1 MNQKQNLQEEMR
13 QLSNEKRLSEKSKEF
28 LENLNLYL
36 FSSGKNTDE
45 IEEITEELENHLFEA
60 EQNGKSIEKIIGKT
74 PKEYM
79 EMISD
84 EMVIDYRTWFKY
96 ICLIII
102 GSFSITVFPDSL
114 EGTLSYSVL
123 EIVGH
128 IMVAVIFI
136 ATIFKG
142 FKYIA
147 TKNQSLKKQGVVL
160 MAIGILPM
168 ALYVG
173 LIYLNRVI
181 ETPIIYFGKTG
192 SLIIG
197 IIAALFIIGMS
208 YWAKTWVLIIIIT
221 FLTLPDYLLAFTSL
235 QYETQL
241 MTSWLIT
248 CGGIAIYLLISFKLE
263 KNK

>member
-1 MNQKQNLQEEMR
+1 MR

-45 IEEITEELENHLFEA
+45 IEEITEELEIHLFEA
-60 EQNGKSIEKIIGKT
+60 EQNGKPIEKIIGKT

-102 GSFSITVFPDSL
+102 GSFSINIFPNLL

-123 EIVGH
+123 EMVGH
-128 IMVAVIFI
+128 IIIAAIFI
-136 ATIFKG
+136 AAISMG

-147 TKNQSLKKQGVVL
+147 TENQSLKKQGLVL
-160 MAIGILPM
+160 MAIAILPI
-168 ALYVG
+168 ALFVG

-181 ETPIIYFGKTG
+181 DTPIIYFGNTG

-197 IIAALFIIGMS
+197 IIAALFIIGVS
-208 YWAKTWVLIIIIT
+208 FWAKSWVLIIIVT
-221 FLTLPDYLLAFTSL
+221 FLTFPDYFLGFTSL

-241 MTSWLIT
+241 ITGWLIT
-248 CGGIAIYLLISFKLE
+248 CGGIGIYLLISFILE

>member
-1 MNQKQNLQEEMR
+1 MR
-13 QLSNEKRLSEKSKEF
+13 LLKNEIILSEKSKEF

-36 FSSGKNTDE
+36 FSSGKNTEE
-45 IEEITEELENHLFEA
+45 IEEITEELEIHLSEA
-60 EQNGKSIEKIIGKT
+60 EKNGKSIEKIIGKT

-79 EMISD
+79 EMISN

-96 ICLIII
+96 ICLFII
-102 GSFSITVFPDSL
+102 GSFSITIIPDLL

-128 IMVAVIFI
+128 IIVGAIFI

-147 TKNQSLKKQGVVL
+147 TKNHSGKKQGLIL
-160 MAIGILPM
+160 MAIVMLPM
-168 ALYVG
+168 ALFGG

-181 ETPIIYFGKTG
+181 ETPIIYFGNMW
-192 SLIIG
+192 SLMIG

-208 YWAKTWVLIIIIT
+208 FWAKTGILIVVVA
-221 FLTLPDYLLAFTSL
+221 FLTLPNYLLALTSL

-241 MTSWLIT
+241 ITSWLIT
-248 CGGIAIYLLISFKLE
+248 CSGIAIYFWISSRLE
-263 KNK
+263 KGK

>member
-1 MNQKQNLQEEMR
+1 MNQKQNLQKEMR

-60 EQNGKSIEKIIGKT
+60 EKNGKPIEKIIGKT

-102 GSFSITVFPDSL
+102 GSFSINIFPDL
-114 EGTLSYSVL
+114 LAGNLSYSVL
-123 EIVGH
+123 EVAGH
-128 IMVAVIFI
+128 IVVASISIAAIFVGFKSI
-136 ATIFKG
+136 ATESHSI
-142 FKYIA
+142 
-147 TKNQSLKKQGVVL
+147 KKQGL
-160 MAIGILPM
+160 ILLAIAILPI
-168 ALYVG
+168 ALFVG

-181 ETPIIYFGKTG
+181 DTPIIYFGNTG

-197 IIAALFIIGMS
+197 IIAALFIIGVS
-208 YWAKTWVLIIIIT
+208 YWAKTWVLIIIVT

-248 CGGIAIYLLISFKLE
+248 CSGIAIYLLISFKSE